1 MQSLAHYEKAFLT
14 AFRTFY
20 GDPAGWSL
28 YGLLPNYLQR
38 EGSSLVYMAD
48 RLIAACGSG
57 GFYLDDYEKT
67 ARGHGP
73 RSEAQNPAGCQLRT
87 LGPRGAI
94 RPEIRKIRS

>member
-57 GFYLDDYEKT
+57 GFYLDDYEKLLADM
-67 ARGHGP
+67 ARDPKPKSCWVSATHSGTSRSDTP
-73 RSEAQNPAGCQLRT
+73 RNS
-87 LGPRGAI
+87 
-94 RPEIRKIRS
+94 KIRS